1 MFENLIQA
9 KRRQYYCFP
18 KIYMACGC
26 DDELIGVNRKF
37 KGYLENAGFDLVY
50 KEDVGSHN

>member
-1 MFENLIQA
+1 MIRIQ
-9 KRRQYYCFP
+9 KFVWKFNSGKKEDNTIVFP

-37 KGYLENAGFDLVY
+37 KGYLENAGLI
-50 KEDVGSHN
+50 

>member
-1 MFENLIQA
+1 
-9 KRRQYYCFP
+9 
-18 KIYMACGC
+18 MACGC

-50 KEDVGSHN
+50 KEDVGCLLYTSVSSRLFSYIG